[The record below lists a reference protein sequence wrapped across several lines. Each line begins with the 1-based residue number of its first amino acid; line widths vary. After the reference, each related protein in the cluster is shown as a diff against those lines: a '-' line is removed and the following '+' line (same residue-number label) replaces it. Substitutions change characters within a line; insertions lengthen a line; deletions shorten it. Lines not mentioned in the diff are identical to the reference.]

1 MIPPLMPLFR
11 IGSTLKNTDDT
22 LLRIYDLLFRRYG
35 PQHWWPGDS
44 PFEVM
49 VGAIL
54 TQSAAWQNVEKAI
67 VNLKT
72 AGVMSPSALR
82 QIPTTELVQLI
93 LPVGYYNAKAFK
105 LQALVRWLR
114 DSCGD
119 NLDRLFTLETADLR
133 QQLLAVHGIGP
144 ETPILSCFTP
154 VINRYLLLM
163 PTPVVFSA
171 GSG

>member
-1 MIPPLMPLFR
+1 L
-11 IGSTLKNTDDT
+11 
-22 LLRIYDLLFRRYG
+22 
-35 PQHWWPGDS
+35 
-44 PFEVM
+44 
-49 VGAIL
+49 
-54 TQSAAWQNVEKAI
+54 
-67 VNLKT
+67 
-72 AGVMSPSALR
+72 SPSALR
-82 QIPTTELVQLI
+82 EIPTLELAQLI
-93 LPVGYYNAKAFK
+93 HPVGYYHAKAFK

-114 DSCGD
+114 ASCGD